1 MLFWYLVVQF
11 AVLLYLTSCR
21 NERSRFF
28 LSALLILNLF
38 LSIASTPLAGLGLET
53 SLNYAEKSKTV
64 SAPNFIFVLGGGY
77 IPGVVPDEDV
87 LIVESQRRVLHGVSI
102 WKRYPNARI
111 VFSGAAYDYDGLR
124 GTDRLAKLMA
134 ESALS
139 WGVPS
144 SNILLETNSD
154 NTRQHPIEA
163 LKLPGV
169 TNTTPVAVVTS
180 GWHMRR
186 AQREFCRHFEQV
198 QSYPAPH
205 IRRSL
210 NWKDFIPDAS
220 ALDKNTTLLREWIG
234 ILWYTIISPQEQT
247 IKC

>member
-1 MLFWYLVVQF
+1 MFFWYLIVQL
-11 AVLLYLTSCR
+11 AVLLYLIPSS
-21 NERSRFF
+21 NGRSRFF
-28 LSALLILNLF
+28 LSALLVVNLF
-38 LSIASTPLAGLGLET
+38 LSIASTPLAGLALET
-53 SLNYAEKSKTV
+53 SLNFAQKLNTAN
-64 SAPNFIFVLGGGY
+64 APNFIFVLGGGY
-77 IPGVVPDEDV
+77 KPGVVPDEDV

-134 ESALS
+134 EFALS
-139 WGVPS
+139 RGVLES
-144 SNILLETNSD
+144 DMLLETHSH

-169 TNTTPVAVVTS
+169 TSTTPVAVVTS

-186 AQREFCRHFEQV
+186 ARREFCRHFVQV
-198 QSYPAPH
+198 QSYPVSH

-210 NWKDFIPDAS
+210 NWKDFVPDAS

-234 ILWYTIISPQEQT
+234 ILWYSIITLQQRAM
-247 IKC
+247 KC